1 MSVLEKLYRGL
12 KILNSLDAIG
22 VDAHDDTI
30 TVHLSYDIIM
40 SNEGGVA
47 LLELGWQRLGANAW
61 KFEL

>member
-1 MSVLEKLYRGL
+1 
-12 KILNSLDAIG
+12 LNSLDAIG